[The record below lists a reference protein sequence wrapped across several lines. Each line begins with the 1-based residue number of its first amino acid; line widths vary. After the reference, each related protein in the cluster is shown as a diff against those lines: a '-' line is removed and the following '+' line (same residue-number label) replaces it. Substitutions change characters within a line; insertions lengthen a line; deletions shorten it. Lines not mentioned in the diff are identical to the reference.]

1 MYKNKNKKWTIQYKL
16 CQTVHNK
23 NIVLIQRV
31 WASDFIKSYFIV
43 CVLFS
48 IFNFFISVHCVPLA
62 EVELYEMKNVSRWAF
77 QLLSLLFVIIAHIP
91 FADYT
96 WHILVLPKQISKI
109 PNTIQRD
116 GDRVRKKWKVDKRI
130 MNINVL
136 VAIFLGHHKYNL
148 IATKWHS
155 ERLEGCLNFALVVDV
170 TTKHDCWT
178 KRKMWRKQQQQR
190 RQRSE
195 TNKKCAQERN
205 GRPNHNPWNTTQY
218 VYRF

>member
-31 WASDFIKSYFIV
+31 WATQAILLNHILLCAFFF
-43 CVLFS
+43 LFL
-48 IFNFFISVHCVPLA
+48 IFFISVHCVPLA

-109 PNTIQRD
+109 PNKIQRD
-116 GDRVRKKWKVDKRI
+116 GDRVRKNGKWIKELWI
-130 MNINVL
+130 
-136 VAIFLGHHKYNL
+136 
-148 IATKWHS
+148 
-155 ERLEGCLNFALVVDV
+155 
-170 TTKHDCWT
+170 
-178 KRKMWRKQQQQR
+178 
-190 RQRSE
+190 
-195 TNKKCAQERN
+195 
-205 GRPNHNPWNTTQY
+205 
-218 VYRF
+218 

>member
-1 MYKNKNKKWTIQYKL
+1 M
-16 CQTVHNK
+16 
-23 NIVLIQRV
+23 R
-31 WASDFIKSYFIV
+31 FFFFYF
-43 CVLFS
+43 S
-48 IFNFFISVHCVPLA
+48 FFISVHCVPSA

-109 PNTIQRD
+109 PNTIQRN
-116 GDRVRKKWKVDKRI
+116 GEKSEKKWKVDKRI

-136 VAIFLGHHKYNL
+136 VAVFLGHHKYNL

-155 ERLEGCLNFALVVDV
+155 GRLEGCLNFALVVDV
-170 TTKHDCWT
+170 TTKHHRWT
-178 KRKMWRKQQQQR
+178 KRKKLRQQQQQR
-190 RQRSE
+190 RRSE